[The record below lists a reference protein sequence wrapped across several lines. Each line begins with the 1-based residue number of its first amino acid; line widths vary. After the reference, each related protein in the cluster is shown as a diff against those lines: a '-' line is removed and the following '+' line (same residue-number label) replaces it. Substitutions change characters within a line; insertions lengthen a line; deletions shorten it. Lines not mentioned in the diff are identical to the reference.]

1 MNMSG
6 GEE

>member
-6 GEE
+6 G